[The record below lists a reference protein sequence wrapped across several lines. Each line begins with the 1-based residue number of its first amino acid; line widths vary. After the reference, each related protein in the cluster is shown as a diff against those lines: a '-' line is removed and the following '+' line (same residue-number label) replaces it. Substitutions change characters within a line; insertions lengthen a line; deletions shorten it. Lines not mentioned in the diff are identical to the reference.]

1 MQQPRI
7 AINLEGRRFVAV
19 MADVAA
25 HRPRIES
32 YVDATLPDGVTAAD
46 APGVGLW
53 MRSILREAGM
63 YGPAKRSG
71 VVFPVARGEV
81 VLKRL
86 SPPPGTR
93 AEELPELIRLQ
104 MLRQATVAG
113 DELTIDY
120 AQIEPPGGRG
130 SAGELTY
137 LAGAVSTQRLDWRR
151 AVCRA
156 AKVRLARSPLAPAG
170 HAALFRPS
178 ALRIGGS
185 TIGVAL
191 GQEETEFVVLEEG
204 VLAFARVV
212 PGLGMG
218 SDDVQDRDRM
228 AARVGVE
235 AKRTWMA
242 HQVGPQALPIETVCV
257 LGQDALAS
265 AIAAEC
271 GRVLE
276 VPASTLGVDFDFAA
290 GRPAEAATLA
300 VIAPLV
306 GSLME
311 HAAPQPGIDFAH
323 PRRAADRRAI
333 ARKRALVA
341 AFVALLVGGGL
352 FTTARLDLARRQQ
365 RLDGLKERW
374 AQQSRDYTDYVRQ
387 RARVQHL
394 ERWRSDKL
402 DWVAQLQDLLDDL
415 PDPAQLRLDGLVMNA
430 DTQVIYDRPRG
441 ENAYS
446 DKYWKSRTLGT
457 ISISGTMASRETA
470 DGLRKRLIADQQ
482 YEVESI
488 GPDLPNRFEFRLH
501 ASGVSKATPP
511 AKSGG
516 GGAGGGGGGA
526 RQKGHGGGG

>member
-1 MQQPRI
+1 MQPPRV
-7 AINLEGRRFVAV
+7 AINLEGQRFVAV
-19 MADVAA
+19 MASVAA
-25 HRPRIES
+25 HRPR
-32 YVDATLPDGVTAAD
+32 VDSFVDTRLPEGVTPAD

-53 MRSILREAGM
+53 VRSTLREAGM
-63 YGPAKRSG
+63 LGAAKRSG

-93 AEELPELIRLQ
+93 ADELAELIRLQ
-104 MLRQATVAG
+104 MLRQASVAG
-113 DELTIDY
+113 DELTIDF
-120 AQIEPPGGRG
+120 APIEPPGGRG
-130 SAGELTY
+130 AGGELTY
-137 LAGAVSTQRLDWRR
+137 LAGAVSTQRLDWRK
-151 AVCRA
+151 AICRA
-156 AKVRLARSPLAPAG
+156 AKLRLARSPLGPAG
-170 HAALFRPS
+170 HAALLRPS

-191 GQEETEFVVLEEG
+191 GLEETEFVVLEEG

-212 PGLGMG
+212 PGLGLG
-218 SDDVQDRDRM
+218 SEPEPDKDRL

-242 HQVGPQALPIETVCV
+242 HQVGPQSLPIETVCV
-257 LGQDALAS
+257 LGQDDLAS

-276 VPASTLGVDFDFAA
+276 VPASTLGIDFDFAP
-290 GRPAEAATLA
+290 GPPPEPSSLG

-306 GSLME
+306 GSLIE
-311 HAAPQPGIDFAH
+311 NSTPQPGIDFAH
-323 PRRAADRRAI
+323 PRRAPDRRAA
-333 ARKRALVA
+333 ARKRVLVG

-365 RLDGLKERW
+365 RLDGLKQRW
-374 AQQSRDYTDYVRQ
+374 AQQTQEYADYVRQ

-402 DWVAQLQDLLDDL
+402 DWIAQVQELLGDL
-415 PDPAQLRLDGLVMNA
+415 PDPAGLRLDGLVMNA
-430 DTQVIYDRPRG
+430 DTQVLYDRPRG
-441 ENAYS
+441 ETTYA

-470 DGLRKRLIADQQ
+470 DGLRSRLIANQQ

-501 ASGVSKATPP
+501 TTGSPKAAAPTG
-511 AKSGG
+511 AQSKSGG
-516 GGAGGGGGGA
+516 A
-526 RQKGHGGGG
+526 KP